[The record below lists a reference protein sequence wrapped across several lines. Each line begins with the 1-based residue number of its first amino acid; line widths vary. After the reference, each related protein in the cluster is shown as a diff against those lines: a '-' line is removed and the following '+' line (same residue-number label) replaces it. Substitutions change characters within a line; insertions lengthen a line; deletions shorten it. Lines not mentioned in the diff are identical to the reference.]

1 MPLSLASACL
11 LARRPLTLGVARQAR
26 LLSHGGGRFGAP
38 KGGPRTGPDDRVVSA
53 VVPSKLFLLTV
64 FNGKMV
70 LDSIYNRVC
79 STGVAIVF
87 VLAVILFWGSQP
99 VFSFLGLF
107 AATFLAL
114 LLALHAARSWLL
126 IPYLAWL
133 LYKFLF

>member
-53 VVPSKLFLLTV
+53 VVPSKVFLLTV
-64 FNGKMV
+64 FNGTMV
-70 LDSIYNRVC
+70 LDSIYNRVS
-79 STGVAIVF
+79 STGVAILF
-87 VLAVILFWGSQP
+87 VITVIIYWGSQP
-99 VFSFLGLF
+99 VFSFFGLF
-107 AATFLAL
+107 VASFLAL
-114 LLALHAARSWLL
+114 LLSLHAARTWIL